1 MITIGTK
8 AETLERLTGV
18 LTTARVLPL
27 VRFTVGEWRTAPQSV
42 TARLGVWAPRAVIV
56 RSSAVA
62 EDSRLG
68 SLAGRFTSVLNVKG
82 LPAIAEAIESVIRS
96 YDGGSALDQVFVQ
109 PMLQDVRMSGVG
121 FTRDAGTGSPYV
133 VINYDAS
140 SGRTDTVT
148 GGRTADTRTY
158 YTFEGAALDSA
169 NPFAGVIGLARELQ
183 ENLGLE
189 SVDFEFAST
198 GDGTLYLLQARPLSL
213 VRSSEVPRETIA
225 QVLKRIERKV
235 VAGQA
240 PHPYLYGGRTVYG
253 VMPDWNPA
261 EIIGVRP
268 KPLALSLYKDV
279 ITDNVWAYQRH
290 NYGYK
295 NLRSFPLLQSFGG
308 LPYIDVRVSFNSFL
322 PADVD
327 PDLSER
333 LVNYYIDS
341 LVAYPSH
348 HDKVEFEIVYSCYT
362 LDLPERM
369 ARLRAHGFSAD
380 DCQSLTGS
388 LRALTNSIIHP
399 DTGLWLRDI
408 EKIRQLESRRQV
420 ITESSLDP
428 LARIYW
434 LVEDCKRYGTLPFV
448 GLARAAFIAVQLLRS
463 LVQVGIL
470 NEHEFSRFMSSLST
484 VGSRLPVDFRTLDRE
499 AFLRRYGHLRPGT
512 YDVESPRYDEA
523 PDRYF
528 DWSRRPQCEVDIE
541 PPFVISIDQLNR
553 TKRLLEQHQ
562 LGHDAIGFFNFIK
575 AAIEGR
581 EYAKFIFTQSLSDA
595 IQALKATAMSY
606 GLSAEDCAYV
616 DYSCVQQLYASSAD
630 PATTLAQSAE
640 TGRRAHAVAL
650 QLALPP
656 LLVTP
661 DDVWSFEVP
670 ATEPNFITVGRAEG
684 PLAFAEHGREHLA
697 GSIVMIPSADP
708 GYDWIFSHDIRGFI
722 TMWGGANSHMAVR
735 AAELGLPAVVGA
747 GETLFQAWATARVLS
762 VDCANRQ
769 VRVVR

>member
-8 AETLERLTGV
+8 AETLDRLTGV
-18 LTTARVLPL
+18 LTTACVLPQ
-27 VRFTVGEWRTAPQSV
+27 VRFTVAEWRTGQPAV
-42 TARLGVWAPRAVIV
+42 LDRLRVWADRPVVV
-56 RSSAVA
+56 RSSALT
-62 EDSRLG
+62 EDGRDS
-68 SLAGRFTSVLNVKG
+68 SLAGRFASVLHVTG
-82 LPAIAEAIESVIRS
+82 LRALAEAVETVITS
-96 YDGGSALDQVFVQ
+96 YDGDGALDQVFVQ
-109 PMLQDVRMSGVG
+109 PMLEGVRMSGVG
-121 FTRDAGTGSPYV
+121 FTRDAGTGSPYF
-133 VINYDAS
+133 VINYDAT

-148 GGRTADTRTY
+148 GGAAETRTY
-158 YTFEGAALDSA
+158 YAFEQAAVTPGE
-169 NPFAGVIGLARELQ
+169 PFAGVIALARELQ
-183 ENLGLE
+183 QLLGMA
-189 SVDFEFAST
+189 SIDFEFAVTSDDT
-198 GDGTLYLLQARPLSL
+198 VYLLQARPLTL
-213 VRSSEVPRETIA
+213 APSSSVPTESIA
-225 QVLKRIERKV
+225 QVLERVERKV
-235 VAGQA
+235 AAGQA

-279 ITDNVWAYQRH
+279 ITDSVWAYQRH

-295 NLRSFPLLQSFGG
+295 NLRSFPLLVSFGG

-322 PADVD
+322 PADVT

-369 ARLRAHGFSAD
+369 ARLRAHGFSAA
-380 DCQSLTGS
+380 DCESLTGS

-420 ITESSLDP
+420 ITASHLDP

-434 LVEDCKRYGTLPFV
+434 LIEDCKRYGTLPFV

-470 NEHEFSRFMSSLST
+470 NEHEFSRFMSSLTT

-499 AFLRRYGHLRPGT
+499 AFLERYGHLRPGT
-512 YDVESPRYDEA
+512 YDIESPRYDEA

-528 DWSRRPQCEVDIE
+528 DWSRRSPPEPDTE

-562 LGHDAIGFFNFIK
+562 LGHDAIGLFNFIK
-575 AAIEGR
+575 SAIEGR

-595 IQALKATAMSY
+595 LQALQATAVSY
-606 GLSAEDCAYV
+606 GLSPEDCAYL

-630 PATTLAQSAE
+630 PATTLAESAAA
-640 TGRRAHAVAL
+640 GRRAHAISR
-650 QLALPP
+650 QITLPP
-656 LLVTP
+656 LLVRP
-661 DDVWSFEVP
+661 ADVWAFEVP
-670 ATEPNFITVGRAEG
+670 PSEPNFITMGRAEG
-684 PLAFAEHGREHLA
+684 PLAFAADGRDHLA

-735 AAELGLPAVVGA
+735 AAELGMPAVIGA
-747 GETLFQAWATARVLS
+747 GEALFQSWARASVLS
-762 VDCANRQ
+762 VDCANRM